1 MKNCKL
7 TVIVTAYNLEK
18 YIAECI
24 DSIICQD
31 YIDKE
36 IIVVDD
42 GSVDK
47 THDILS
53 VYEKDGFI
61 KLISHPNKGVGYC
74 RNEAFECATGDF
86 VTFVDGDD
94 KIAPGTYSQN
104 MQYFIDNENI
114 DCVVFPIVFRWT
126 SDNEDCV
133 IPQARLVE
141 DKKDIYKEYLTYKV
155 SFSVCDKIIRKSRLK
170 EFHFRENIRYED
182 VDANR
187 QILKSISAI
196 MVSDKGLYLYRDNC
210 DSFVR
215 SKVSYKKIA
224 DYFDVIFSFLEQAQK
239 DMVDHIYI
247 SYFVSRWLRLNSLLI
262 YPLFDD
268 TQRRIIIN
276 HTKKIKL
283 SKPKLIAHLL
293 NTSLSLRKFRAL
305 WSVAAGDLYG
315 AILIS
320 NTDYDKK
327 TFVNKYLQSIEQ
339 I

>member
-1 MKNCKL
+1 
-7 TVIVTAYNLEK
+7 
-18 YIAECI
+18 
-24 DSIICQD
+24 
-31 YIDKE
+31 
-36 IIVVDD
+36 
-42 GSVDK
+42 
-47 THDILS
+47 
-53 VYEKDGFI
+53 
-61 KLISHPNKGVGYC
+61 
-74 RNEAFECATGDF
+74 
-86 VTFVDGDD
+86 
-94 KIAPGTYSQN
+94 
-104 MQYFIDNENI
+104 
-114 DCVVFPIVFRWT
+114 
-126 SDNEDCV
+126 
-133 IPQARLVE
+133 
-141 DKKDIYKEYLTYKV
+141 
-155 SFSVCDKIIRKSRLK
+155 
-170 EFHFRENIRYED
+170 
-182 VDANR
+182 
-187 QILKSISAI
+187 

-320 NTDYDKK
+320 DRKSVVEGKSVPLCVDICG
-327 TFVNKYLQSIEQ
+327 TFILSTIAA
-339 I
+339 